1 MFLAIRPTKPTVHHE
16 SPHKAMDIS
25 RFIFKFV
32 CRVVCN
38 DCGKKSK
45 QNQILLHKQFKM
57 KATNYFTVERES
69 LPRYEAP
76 VMEVVEIAVE
86 RGFEA
91 SDEYGFD
98 GPSYG
103 EEDIVW

>member
-1 MFLAIRPTKPTVHHE
+1 
-16 SPHKAMDIS
+16 MDIS

>member
-1 MFLAIRPTKPTVHHE
+1 
-16 SPHKAMDIS
+16 
-25 RFIFKFV
+25 
-32 CRVVCN
+32 
-38 DCGKKSK
+38 
-45 QNQILLHKQFKM
+45 M
-57 KATNYFTVERES
+57 KAINYFTKTNES

-76 VMEVVEIAVE
+76 VMEVVEIEVE

-103 EEDIVW
+103 EEDIIW

>member
-1 MFLAIRPTKPTVHHE
+1 MQTEPKY
-16 SPHKAMDIS
+16 
-25 RFIFKFV
+25 FININ
-32 CRVVCN
+32 R
-38 DCGKKSK
+38 
-45 QNQILLHKQFKM
+45 M
-57 KATNYFTVERES
+57 KATNYFTKTNES

-76 VMEVVEIAVE
+76 VMEVVEIEVE

-103 EEDIVW
+103 EEDIIW